1 MDLSINLRI
10 KANSFDIFF
19 VLWLYTK
26 DFSLISSDKNDI
38 NINGDKIFFFLININ
53 RNPRMIT
60 EKYTNHFIKLMSIL
74 ITEI

>member
-38 NINGDKIFFFLININ
+38 NINGDKIFFFLTNIN

-60 EKYTNHFIKLMSIL
+60 EKYMIPFIKSMNIL